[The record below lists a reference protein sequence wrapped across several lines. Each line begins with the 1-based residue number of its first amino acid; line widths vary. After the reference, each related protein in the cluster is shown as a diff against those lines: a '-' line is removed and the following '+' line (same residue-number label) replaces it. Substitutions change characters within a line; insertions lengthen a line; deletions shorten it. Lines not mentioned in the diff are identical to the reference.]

1 LLHGYEARQ
10 KGIACWLFFY
20 VVLSKILR
28 NAAFFSCILRTHS
41 SWYVQ
46 RLAKKKRLY
55 HLFLPLAPFFLL
67 GLLHASEVENSGW
80 VFSLFE
86 GLFFICLLFSPSTV
100 TLAALHFLI
109 YTHLFAFNC
118 CFCFPFSFLPLLF
131 LPSLTCVIC
140 AQCSDSST
148 SITSNEAL
156 GAEHGEEVC
165 MCVCCCWVAF
175 FFSGHM

>member
-1 LLHGYEARQ
+1 VLALFLCCFEQ
-10 KGIACWLFFY
+10 DIAERCFFFLY
-20 VVLSKILR
+20 FAYSLQLVR
-28 NAAFFSCILRTHS
+28 ATFS
-41 SWYVQ
+41 
-46 RLAKKKRLY
+46 KKKRLY